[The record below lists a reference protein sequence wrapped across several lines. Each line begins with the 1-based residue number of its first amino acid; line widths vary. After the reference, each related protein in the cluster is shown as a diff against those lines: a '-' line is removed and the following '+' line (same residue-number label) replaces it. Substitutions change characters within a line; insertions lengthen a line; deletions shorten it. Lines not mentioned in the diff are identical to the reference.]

1 MKIAIN
7 TRLLIKN
14 KLDGIG
20 WFTFETLNRITKAHP
35 ENTFYFI
42 FDRPYHPEFA
52 GFSDNIIPIVLSPQA
67 RHPLLFYIWFE
78 WSIPFLFRKI
88 NPDIFVSPDGYIS
101 LSTKVPTLAVI
112 HDLNFEH
119 YPKDLPWL
127 VRWYYRHYFPQFA
140 QKSARIVTVSE
151 FSKQDIV
158 EQYHINPEKID
169 VVYNGASA
177 LFTPINET
185 VKNEVRHE
193 YSQGKPYFLFVG
205 ALHPRKNLINLL
217 KAFDLFRDRH
227 DTDIKL
233 LVVGEKKWWTPE
245 MQAAYSGMKWT
256 NEVIFI
262 GRMDIGQLRKVLGAA
277 LAQVY
282 VSYFEGFGI
291 PIIEAFNCEVPVIT
305 SNVTSMPEVAGDAAL
320 LVDPF
325 SVNSIADGLS
335 KIAFDPI
342 YRISLIEKAKERRK
356 IFDWDQTANG
366 LWQSIERTFPHL
378 SQKK

>member
-35 ENTFYFI
+35 EHTFYFI
-42 FDRPYHPEFA
+42 FDRSYHSDFT
-52 GFSDNIIPIVLSPQA
+52 GFSDNIIPVVLPPQA

-88 NPDIFVSPDGYIS
+88 KPDIFVSPDGYIS

-127 VRWYYRHYFPQFA
+127 VRCYYRHYFPLFA
-140 QKSARIVTVSE
+140 EKANRIVTVSE

-158 EQYHINPEKID
+158 DQYHISADKVD
-169 VVYNGASA
+169 VVYNGASE
-177 LFTPINET
+177 FFCPIDENAIQM
-185 VKNEVRHE
+185 VRNE
-193 YSQGKPYFLFVG
+193 YSGGKPYFLFVG

-217 KAFDLFRDRH
+217 KAFDLFRDQNE
-227 DTDIKL
+227 TDIKL
-233 LVVGEKKWWTPE
+233 LVVGERKWWTEE
-245 MQAAYSGMKWT
+245 MEAAFSGMKWAD
-256 NEVIFI
+256 EVIFI
-262 GRMDIGQLRKVLGAA
+262 NRMDIEKFRRVVAAA

-291 PIIEAFNCEVPVIT
+291 PIIEAFNCNVPVIT
-305 SNVTSMPEVAGDAAL
+305 SNVTSMPEVAGDAAIL
-320 LVDPF
+320 IDPF

-335 KIAFDPI
+335 RMAFDHSL
-342 YRISLIEKAKERRK
+342 RDSLIEKGKERRK
-356 IFDWDQTANG
+356 LFDWNYTAEG
-366 LWQSIERTFPHL
+366 LWKSIEKTFP
-378 SQKK
+378 K